1 MSSEIIKVPD
11 IGGSE
16 GVEIIEVTVSEGDVI
31 APEDTMITLESDK
44 ASMDVPAPKG
54 GKVVKVLVK
63 EGDTVSEGDDI
74 LELEAEGGGD
84 DAGDTASQ
92 DEEASQDASA
102 SEEQET
108 AAPEK
113 ASPKKSG
120 GGGKRTVEVKV
131 PDIGGSEGVEIIEVP
146 VSEGDEIEAE
156 DTLIT
161 LESDKASMDVPS
173 PYSGKL
179 VSLAVKEGDSVSEGD
194 VIGSMEIAGEGGDD
208 DETDAAPAED
218 DASSAQAE
226 DEADGDDSEEDAGE
240 GESGRKELRVPDIG
254 GSEGVEIIEVAIGE
268 GDEIGEED
276 TLITL
281 ESDKASMDVPSPYKG
296 KVVEV
301 SVKEGDSVS
310 EGDLIG
316 YIEVAG
322 IPVAGAKKPAKQA
335 DGGKKSGAE
344 KADAGQQKATDSR
357 PAPAKSDAKRAAQPA
372 GEPSPEA
379 RHKHGDKKTAGA
391 HVHAGPAVR
400 MLARELGVD
409 LAQVTPTGPKS
420 RVLKED
426 VQGYVKNALQQRA
439 SGTGSTAAPTDGAG
453 IPAVPDIDF
462 SQFGEVEEKPMGRL
476 MKAGAANL
484 HRSWLNVPH
493 VTQFD
498 EADITELEAFRKS
511 MKDEAAKQDAKLTPL
526 PFLIKACAYALQ
538 KFPQFNVSLKSDGE
552 TLVQKHYVHIGIAV
566 DTPDGLMVPVIRNA
580 DQKSLI
586 ELAKESVELAG
597 KAQSKKLKREEMTGG
612 CFTISSLGSIG
623 GTAFTPIVN
632 APEVAILGVSKAQM
646 KPVWDGAEFAPRLMM
661 PLSLSYD
668 HRAVNG
674 ADAARFTAFLAQ
686 ALSDIRRLLM

>member
-92 DEEASQDASA
+92 DEEASQDESA

-108 AAPEK
+108 AASEK
-113 ASPKKSG
+113 AAPKKSG

-194 VIGSMEIAGEGGDD
+194 VIGSMEIAGEGEDD

-322 IPVAGAKKPAKQA
+322 TPVAGAKKPAKKS

-344 KADAGQQKATDSR
+344 KADAGQQKSTDSR

>member
-1 MSSEIIKVPD
+1 
-11 IGGSE
+11 
-16 GVEIIEVTVSEGDVI
+16 
-31 APEDTMITLESDK
+31 MI
-44 ASMDVPAPKG
+44 
-54 GKVVKVLVK
+54 
-63 EGDTVSEGDDI
+63 
-74 LELEAEGGGD
+74 
-84 DAGDTASQ
+84 
-92 DEEASQDASA
+92 
-102 SEEQET
+102 
-108 AAPEK
+108 
-113 ASPKKSG
+113 
-120 GGGKRTVEVKV
+120 
-131 PDIGGSEGVEIIEVP
+131 
-146 VSEGDEIEAE
+146 
-156 DTLIT
+156 
-161 LESDKASMDVPS
+161 
-173 PYSGKL
+173 
-179 VSLAVKEGDSVSEGD
+179 
-194 VIGSMEIAGEGGDD
+194 
-208 DETDAAPAED
+208 
-218 DASSAQAE
+218 
-226 DEADGDDSEEDAGE
+226 
-240 GESGRKELRVPDIG
+240 RVPDIG
-254 GSEGVEIIEVAIGE
+254 GSENVPVIELAISE
-268 GDEIGEED
+268 GDEISEED

-281 ESDKASMDVPSPYKG
+281 ESDKASMDVPTPYKG
-296 KVVEV
+296 RIIEL

-316 YIEVAG
+316 TMEIADEDADEGGDAEDADETLAEGESESVE
-322 IPVAGAKKPAKQA
+322 PPAEA
-335 DGGKKSGAE
+335 N
-344 KADAGQQKATDSR
+344 AGQKDASQQTTSATQS
-357 PAPAKSDAKRAAQPA
+357 APPKSEASSAKEPA
-372 GEPSPEA
+372 GEPGPEA
-379 RHKHGDKKTAGA
+379 RHKHGDDKMVGA

-409 LAQVTPTGPKS
+409 LAQVTPTGPKN

-426 VQGYVKNALQQRA
+426 VQGYVKNALQQRS
-439 SGTGSTAAPTDGAG
+439 SGVGSIAAPSGGAG

-476 MKAGAANL
+476 MKAGATNL

-526 PFLIKACAYALQ
+526 PFMIKACAYALQ

-586 ELAKESVELAG
+586 DLAKESVELAG
-597 KAQSKKLKREEMTGG
+597 KAQSKKLKREEMQGG

-632 APEVAILGVSKAQM
+632 APEVAILGVSKAQT

-686 ALSDIRRLLM
+686 ALSDIRTLLL